1 VSRIPFFIAEAFRAL
16 GRSAAPSLA
25 AIVTVVLTTLLI
37 GVFVPVI
44 KASSTTTENVRSQLD
59 LQVFMVPDATRKQAK
74 AAQHKINRIP
84 HVDRTEY
91 VSKAQGLKKL
101 RQEIGNQPISNG
113 ITQLR
118 GKNPLP
124 LVIVVHPDDPNNLPA
139 IQRAIEGTGGKGKP
153 KPISPA
159 IDSVSNAQ
167 GQANAIRTVTNAV
180 KIILSV
186 IAILLVVASLMLVA
200 NTIRLSIYARR
211 REVEVMR
218 LVGATNWFIRW
229 PFVIEGL
236 VVGLS
241 GAAIA
246 VGMLWVG
253 KVTIIDPLAQ
263 NFQLIDNFSTV
274 GFETL
279 VIALLAGAVVVAAL
293 GSGIVLR
300 RFLRV

>member
-1 VSRIPFFIAEAFRAL
+1 MSRVFFFVAEAFRAL
-16 GRSAAPSLA
+16 RRSAAPSLA

-44 KASSTTTENVRSQLD
+44 KASSTTTENVREQLA
-59 LQVFMVPDATRKQAK
+59 LEVFMRVDATKKQAK
-74 AAQHKINRIP
+74 AVQRKINRIP
-84 HVDRTEY
+84 HVSSTDY
-91 VSKAQGLKKL
+91 VPRAEGLKNL
-101 RQEIGNQPISNG
+101 RGELGDEPISEG

-118 GKNPLP
+118 GENPLP
-124 LVIVVHPDDPNNLPA
+124 ILIVVHPDDPNNLPSIQAA
-139 IQRAIEGTGGKGKP
+139 ITGSGGNG

-159 IDSVSNAQ
+159 IDNVSNGQ
-167 GQANAIRTVTNAV
+167 GAADAIRTVTNAV
-180 KIILSV
+180 KVILTV

-241 GAAIA
+241 GAALA
-246 VGMLWVG
+246 VGMLWIG
-253 KVTIIDPLAQ
+253 KEAIIDPLAQ

-279 VIALLAGAVVVAAL
+279 VIALLAGAVAVSAL
-293 GSGIVLR
+293 GSGITLR